1 MDNVG
6 NRFFGRERIVR
17 EIVMGVLA
25 PQPTSFSI
33 VGTKYTGKTLLLQ
46 HLTAP
51 DGPLHGE
58 EFDAWRPAGFADGRA
73 VISTIV
79 DCSWSDVR
87 SDLMGYLVTH
97 VRRQLETDEGIDL
110 DWRAVESQPT
120 SARQMLQVT
129 RQLRGWACVWSSSWT
144 TSTASLR
151 TS

>member
-110 DWRAVESQPT
+110 EAKARIEREMAERSAGVPQEPAAGSAHRESTTP
-120 SARQMLQVT
+120 AR
-129 RQLRGWACVWSSSWT
+129 R
-144 TSTASLR
+144 
-151 TS
+151 